1 MDGGNGGS
9 GTSGDARGPGG
20 NGQGSTTREFGSP
33 EGTLYS
39 SGGWGM
45 DAAHTQDE
53 AANTGNGGDSR
64 RRQRHGRGQR
74 HRGDQKYEVM
84 WMNYAVVEEGL
95 VSNVIWLND
104 SNADEFPNAVPL
116 GDVPAGIG
124 DTYDG
129 AHFYRDGERVRTL
142 LEQAQAQA
150 QDMRAA
156 LALLGVT
163 EESEVRP

>member
-1 MDGGNGGS
+1 
-9 GTSGDARGPGG
+9 
-20 NGQGSTTREFGSP
+20 
-33 EGTLYS
+33 
-39 SGGWGM
+39 
-45 DAAHTQDE
+45 
-53 AANTGNGGDSR
+53 
-64 RRQRHGRGQR
+64 
-74 HRGDQKYEVM
+74 M

-163 EESEVRP
+163 EESEVEA

>member
-1 MDGGNGGS
+1 
-9 GTSGDARGPGG
+9 
-20 NGQGSTTREFGSP
+20 
-33 EGTLYS
+33 
-39 SGGWGM
+39 
-45 DAAHTQDE
+45 
-53 AANTGNGGDSR
+53 
-64 RRQRHGRGQR
+64 
-74 HRGDQKYEVM
+74 
-84 WMNYAVVEEGL
+84 MNYAVVEEGL

-124 DTYDG
+124 DTYAG

-163 EESEVRP
+163 EESEVQP

>member
-1 MDGGNGGS
+1 
-9 GTSGDARGPGG
+9 
-20 NGQGSTTREFGSP
+20 
-33 EGTLYS
+33 
-39 SGGWGM
+39 
-45 DAAHTQDE
+45 
-53 AANTGNGGDSR
+53 
-64 RRQRHGRGQR
+64 
-74 HRGDQKYEVM
+74 
-84 WMNYAVVEEGL
+84 MNYAVVEEGL

-150 QDMRAA
+150 QAQAQDMRAA

-163 EESEVRP
+163 EESEVQP

>member
-1 MDGGNGGS
+1 
-9 GTSGDARGPGG
+9 
-20 NGQGSTTREFGSP
+20 
-33 EGTLYS
+33 
-39 SGGWGM
+39 
-45 DAAHTQDE
+45 
-53 AANTGNGGDSR
+53 
-64 RRQRHGRGQR
+64 
-74 HRGDQKYEVM
+74 
-84 WMNYAVVEEGL
+84 MNYAVVEEGL

-124 DTYDG
+124 DTWDG
-129 AHFYRDGERVRTL
+129 TDFYRGGEKLLTL
-142 LEQAQAQA
+142 AQQAEKNA

>member
-1 MDGGNGGS
+1 
-9 GTSGDARGPGG
+9 
-20 NGQGSTTREFGSP
+20 
-33 EGTLYS
+33 
-39 SGGWGM
+39 
-45 DAAHTQDE
+45 
-53 AANTGNGGDSR
+53 
-64 RRQRHGRGQR
+64 
-74 HRGDQKYEVM
+74 
-84 WMNYAVVEEGL
+84 MNYAVVEEGL

-104 SNADEFPNAVPL
+104 SNADEFPTAVPL
-116 GDVPAGIG
+116 GDGPAGIG

-163 EESEVRP
+163 EESEVQP

>member
-1 MDGGNGGS
+1 
-9 GTSGDARGPGG
+9 
-20 NGQGSTTREFGSP
+20 
-33 EGTLYS
+33 
-39 SGGWGM
+39 
-45 DAAHTQDE
+45 
-53 AANTGNGGDSR
+53 
-64 RRQRHGRGQR
+64 
-74 HRGDQKYEVM
+74 
-84 WMNYAVVEEGL
+84 MNYAVVEEGL

-129 AHFYRDGERVRTL
+129 AHFYRGGEKLLTL
-142 LEQAQAQA
+142 AQQAEKNA

-163 EESEVRP
+163 EESEVQP

>member
-1 MDGGNGGS
+1 
-9 GTSGDARGPGG
+9 
-20 NGQGSTTREFGSP
+20 
-33 EGTLYS
+33 
-39 SGGWGM
+39 M

-53 AANTGNGGDSR
+53 AANTGNGGDSN
-64 RRQRHGRGQR
+64 GDNGMGQR

-163 EESEVRP
+163 EESEVQP